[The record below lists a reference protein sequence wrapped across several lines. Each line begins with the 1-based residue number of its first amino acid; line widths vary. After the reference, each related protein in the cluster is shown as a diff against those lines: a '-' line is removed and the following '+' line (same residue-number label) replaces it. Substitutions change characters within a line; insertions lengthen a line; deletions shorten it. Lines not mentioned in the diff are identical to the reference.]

1 MIILESEEFMPNWSF
16 IRQWI
21 WGRVAVTDWKWSQI
35 LCSSSYQENESI
47 SLLLECRPV
56 LRLALTNKGR
66 GDSLGL
72 LSLLV
77 LIASS
82 SLSYN
87 PESPESSRNHPL
99 ASWRMKPWGERGPAS
114 PAIPGVLVKVS
125 KGHRVEQECPT
136 PAEAD
141 SSFWTTES

>member
-16 IRQWI
+16 IRWWI

-35 LCSSSYQENESI
+35 LCSSSHQEMESI

-56 LRLALTNKGR
+56 LWLALMNKVWLRWQSGT
-66 GDSLGL
+66 SEPTCPH
-72 LSLLV
+72 
-77 LIASS
+77 S

-87 PESPESSRNHPL
+87 PASPESSRNHPL

-125 KGHRVEQECPT
+125 KGHQVEQECPT
-136 PAEAD
+136 PNEAD
-141 SSFWTTES
+141 SNFWTTES